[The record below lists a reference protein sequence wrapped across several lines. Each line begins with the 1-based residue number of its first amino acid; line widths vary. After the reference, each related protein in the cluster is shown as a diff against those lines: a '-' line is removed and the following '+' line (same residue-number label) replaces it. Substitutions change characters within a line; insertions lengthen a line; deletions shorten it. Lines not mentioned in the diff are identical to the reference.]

1 MGNLLCS
8 LAPIKIPEEK
18 HLVMKFNLITK
29 TCLQISVVSL
39 WLTSSASNAE
49 NNQGFN
55 QKLSLQGI
63 SFEVNCPNQGSINKL
78 TITPSGLEIDN
89 SVIEKEIDGAVTGT
103 EISDL
108 NGDGSPEIIVYV
120 SSAGSGTYGSVVAYS
135 ANNNKS
141 LTEIYLPP
149 LADDPEYS
157 VGYMGH
163 DNFAVVENSLS
174 RRFPVYKPGDSNAN
188 PTGGTRQVDYKL
200 IPGEAGWIFKPY
212 QSNEY

>member
-1 MGNLLCS
+1 MKLNS
-8 LAPIKIPEEK
+8 IK
-18 HLVMKFNLITK
+18 K
-29 TCLQISVVSL
+29 TCLQISVACL
-39 WLTSSASNAE
+39 WLMGSARNDG
-49 NNQGFN
+49 NNQGFE

-63 SFEVNCPNQGSINKL
+63 SFEVSCPNQGSINQL
-78 TITPSGLEIDN
+78 TIKPSGLEIDN
-89 SVIEKEIDGAVTGT
+89 SVIQKEVDGTVTGAET
-103 EISDL
+103 SDL

-135 ANNNKS
+135 ANNKKS
-141 LTEIYLPP
+141 LSEIYLPP

-163 DNFAVVENSLS
+163 DKFAVVENSLS

-200 IPGEAGWIFKPY
+200 VPGEAGWIFKPY
-212 QSNEY
+212 QSHEY

>member
-1 MGNLLCS
+1 MKLNS
-8 LAPIKIPEEK
+8 IK
-18 HLVMKFNLITK
+18 K
-29 TCLQISVVSL
+29 TCLQISVACLLS
-39 WLTSSASNAE
+39 TSSASNAE
-49 NNQGFN
+49 NNQGFE

-63 SFEVNCPNQGSINKL
+63 SFEVSCPNQGSINRL

-89 SVIEKEIDGAVTGT
+89 SVIEKEVDGTVTGA

-120 SSAGSGTYGSVVAYS
+120 NSAGSGTYGSVVAYS

-149 LADDPEYS
+149 LTDDPEYS
-157 VGYMGH
+157 AGYMGH
-163 DNFAVVENSLS
+163 DKFAVVESSLS
-174 RRFPVYKPGDSNAN
+174 RRFPIYRDGDSNAN

-212 QSNEY
+212 QSYED

>member
-212 QSNEY
+212 QSYQY